1 MKGRGQNG
9 MVCRECV
16 SRLALAIR
24 ISRLLGVT
32 IGVPDPKYKGTTA
45 LISQNG
51 RFVALSPGFG
61 LNKFYI
67 CQVVE

>member
-9 MVCRECV
+9 VACRECV

-24 ISRLLGVT
+24 ISRLLRV
-32 IGVPDPKYKGTTA
+32 IISLSDAKYKGTTA
-45 LISQNG
+45 LIAQKG

-67 CQVVE
+67 CQVV

>member
-16 SRLALAIR
+16 SRLALTIR
-24 ISRLLGVT
+24 ISRLLDVI
-32 IGVPDPKYKGTTA
+32 IGLPDRKYKRTTT
-45 LISQNG
+45 LISQKG